1 MKKILNVEGMH
12 CSSCK
17 TTVEDAARHVNG
29 VKYANVDL
37 NSNTLEIKYRDEAT
51 LQEVERKLEEK
62 GYSIKKETRSSFGPL
77 NIALGIGILLLT
89 VYILVGRSDVSFFN
103 ISANA
108 SLPLLFF
115 IGFLTGFHCIGM
127 CGGFVLS
134 YTGKCASEG
143 KSSLYSNLQYGAG
156 KLASYT
162 IIGALFGLLGSFI
175 AFTVELRVAI
185 ALLAGV
191 FLVIYGINMIGL
203 IPQLRKVRIP
213 TSQFITNFTR
223 NQSAQEHT
231 PVYIGLLNG
240 LFIACG
246 PLQAMYLLAAGSG
259 SPAWGASALFAFGL
273 GTLPPLLGFGAI
285 ASYLSNSFKRNL
297 VKLSGAFV
305 MVLGL
310 LMLNNGLTLAGS
322 SYSLSALQTSIST
335 QNLTN
340 ASSNINFSGGYQII
354 RMNVTNRGWEPNSF
368 VLQKGVPVKW
378 IINGIQ
384 INGCNNKIIVRDYGL
399 EFPINPG
406 EQTIQFTPDKEGVVR
421 WSCWMGMISGTF
433 IVMNDIS
440 NKTEQSAVVATAPV
454 PSTGGGCG
462 CGGGGAGVCGAR
474 S

>member
-29 VKYANVDL
+29 VKHANVDL
-37 NSNTLEIKYRDEAT
+37 NSNTLEISYRDEAT

-62 GYSIKKETRSSFGPL
+62 GYSIKKEGREGGLGTL
-77 NIALGIGILLLT
+77 NIVLGIGILLL
-89 VYILVGRSDVSFFN
+89 VAYILVGNNEVSFFN
-103 ISANA
+103 ITTNA

-134 YTGKCASEG
+134 YTAKCTSEG
-143 KSSLYSNLQYGAG
+143 KSNLSSHLQYGAG

-185 ALLAGV
+185 AILAGA
-191 FLVIYGINMIGL
+191 FLVIYGINMIGV

-213 TSQFITNFTR
+213 TPRFITNFTR
-223 NQSAQEHT
+223 NQSGKEHT
-231 PVYIGLLNG
+231 PLYIGLLNG

-273 GTLPPLLGFGAI
+273 GTLPPLLGFGAV

-322 SYSLSALQTSIST
+322 SYSLNALQASVST
-335 QNLTN
+335 QNLSN
-340 ASSNINFSGGYQII
+340 ATSSINFSGGYQII
-354 RMNVTNRGWEPNSF
+354 RMNVTNAGWQPNSF

-406 EQTIQFTPDKEGVVR
+406 EQTIEFTPDKEGVVR
-421 WSCWMGMISGTF
+421 WSCWMGMIPGTF
-433 IVMNDIS
+433 IVVNDVN
-440 NKTEQSAVVATAPV
+440 NKTEQSVVVAAAPA
-454 PSTGGGCG
+454 PPKSGGCG
-462 CGGGGAGVCGAR
+462 CGAAR